1 MLTDVNVTAIIADR
15 VFGLL
20 SIVLVEDHAIT
31 LRSLKNYLMAVYPEF
46 EIKYARNGREAVNR
60 VAIQPPD
67 VIVMDMVMPY
77 LDGAKATQ
85 EIKARWPE
93 VKIILLLLDPKQ
105 GHLALESGAD
115 AYLFKSGDVNDLVS
129 VLGEMGIAPAV
140 N

>member
-1 MLTDVNVTAIIADR
+1 MKKKRILV
-15 VFGLL
+15 
-20 SIVLVEDHAIT
+20 VEDHAIT
-31 LRSLKNYLMAVYPEF
+31 LRSLKNYLMAVYPEL
-46 EIKYARNGREAVNR
+46 EIKYARNGREAVDR
-60 VAIQPPD
+60 VAVQPPD

-93 VKIILLLLDPKQ
+93 VKVVLLLLDPKQ
-105 GHLALESGAD
+105 GQLALESGAD

-129 VLGEMGIAPAV
+129 VLGEMGIASAV